1 MLQTFMICPIHRG
14 LDVEGDT
21 MVHEITDESF
31 DAEVA
36 NCSKPCVI
44 EFTAGWCTMC
54 DEMVPVFEEL
64 SDQYGDEVKFCI
76 VNTDEQKKLR
86 IKFAVAAYPYIVLV
100 DNGMKTPLFDE
111 LVSAERLKERIDFV
125 RGGGVA
131 PTTRPL

>member
-1 MLQTFMICPIHRG
+1 
-14 LDVEGDT
+14 
-21 MVHEITDESF
+21 MVHEITDENF
-31 DAEVA
+31 EAEIA
-36 NCSKPCVI
+36 NCAKPCVI

-54 DEMVPVFEEL
+54 DEMVPTFEEL

-125 RGGGVA
+125 LGGGVA